1 MMIIQLGEGGALMMV
16 FLFLWCP
23 TILPKAH
30 LESTQLFYV
39 CKTCNCMMLIKLQ
52 ILHSS
57 QIRTLADMT
66 VSYLKATLPCDR
78 KSTGSVLKS
87 QLQ

>member
-1 MMIIQLGEGGALMMV
+1 MMV

-23 TILPKAH
+23 TTPPKAH
-30 LESTQLFYV
+30 LESTELFYV
-39 CKTCNCMMLIKLQ
+39 CKTCYCMKLIKLQ
-52 ILHSS
+52 MLHSG
-57 QIRTLADMT
+57 QIRTLVDVAI
-66 VSYLKATLPCDR
+66 SYLKSILPCDR